1 MKYKIYKVLSTEMTK
16 DYEFIDTVREI
27 KDICNEPMLFDC
39 YAYANNYIQWLNKNT
54 TDKHKYHIVE
64 HIRKDNS

>member
-27 KDICNEPMLFDC
+27 KDICNEPMLF
-39 YAYANNYIQWLNKNT
+39 L
-54 TDKHKYHIVE
+54 
-64 HIRKDNS
+64 